1 MEPWTK
7 FRNLCHY
14 YADCVKYSEKS
25 QEYLFPNQLNKTFI
39 IPRLPVNWYLKDE
52 EFVVETAK
60 EDAFVRAQLLKD
72 SDEDELFIGYPLN
85 SFISPDGFECLCPV
99 MMFPVSIAVR
109 GAGYTTGMR
118 MRIDREGIST
128 LPPTKFCVFYR
139 PQI

>member
-72 SDEDELFIGYPLN
+72 SSCLLDIRLTRLSHLMGLN
-85 SFISPDGFECLCPV
+85 VC
-99 MMFPVSIAVR
+99 VR
-109 GAGYTTGMR
+109 
-118 MRIDREGIST
+118 
-128 LPPTKFCVFYR
+128 
-139 PQI
+139 